1 MKTYSLISYREG
13 DIVAD
18 RLGRVFQITFA
29 LADSKWYQL
38 ERVSNGVLIY
48 RDLEYMSDHFELI
61 M

>member
-1 MKTYSLISYREG
+1 M
-13 DIVAD
+13 AD